1 MKHTP
6 ITKEDLVSNEDFD
19 SLRNKR
25 RHEMITLKKNRRLG
39 IGPDITFYFENKET
53 LIWQIQ
59 EMLFIEKG
67 GDEQIQ
73 DELDAYNP
81 LIPNGDEWVA
91 TMMIEIDDFKR
102 RRLTLA
108 QLGHIENQIF
118 LSWDGGDVH
127 AIPTDD
133 MERTNESGKASA
145 VHFLHFNFSKEQKK
159 KIQDTSSVTL
169 NIRHPRYHF
178 ASEITGEVLTS
189 LKNDLS
195 KD

>member
-1 MKHTP
+1 MKHAP
-6 ITKEDLVSNEDFD
+6 ITKKDLVSNEEFD
-19 SLRNKR
+19 AIRNKR
-25 RHEMITLKKNRRLG
+25 RHEVMTLKKNRRFSV
-39 IGPDITFYFENKET
+39 GPDITFYFENKET

-91 TMMIEIDDFKR
+91 TMMIEIDDFQR

-118 LSWDGGDVH
+118 LSFDDEDVQ

-145 VHFLHFNFSKEQKK
+145 VHFLHFRFSKEQKK
-159 KIQDTSSVTL
+159 KIQNASSVAL
-169 NIRHPRYHF
+169 SIRHPRYYF
-178 ASEITGEVLTS
+178 TSEMTGEILTS